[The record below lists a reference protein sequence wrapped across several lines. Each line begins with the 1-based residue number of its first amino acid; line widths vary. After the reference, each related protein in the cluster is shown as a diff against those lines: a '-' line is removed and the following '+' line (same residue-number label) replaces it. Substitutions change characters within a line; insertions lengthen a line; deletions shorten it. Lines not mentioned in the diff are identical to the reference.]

1 MTTRLVVLPASME
14 YAHAVYPEYEF
25 SYFSGTSQQ
34 ISNDGVNYA
43 SEDDVE

>member
-14 YAHAVYPEYEF
+14 YARAVYLKYEF